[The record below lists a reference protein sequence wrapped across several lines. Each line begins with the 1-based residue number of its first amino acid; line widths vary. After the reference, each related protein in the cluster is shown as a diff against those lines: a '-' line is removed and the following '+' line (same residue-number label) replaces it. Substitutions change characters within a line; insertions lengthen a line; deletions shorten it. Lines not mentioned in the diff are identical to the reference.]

1 MTAHRAVIFAIAQFS
16 CKTRYCTIISTE
28 YTLIEKV
35 RKNME
40 NRNRYLSVCIARSGY
55 DRLYYSY

>member
-35 RKNME
+35 RKIYGKSKPISL
-40 NRNRYLSVCIARSGY
+40 RVYRSIWIWQAV
-55 DRLYYSY
+55 L